1 MKHENWNGFKNG
13 AWQDE
18 INVRDFIQNNYK
30 EYIGDDI
37 EPVTP
42 EKIVE
47 VNQLMYAAVL
57 IGMLVLCAIKFGIL
71 RLILF

>member
-1 MKHENWNGFKNG
+1 MR
-13 AWQDE
+13 
-18 INVRDFIQNNYK
+18 VRLLGDAYYFGELLKK

-37 EPVTP
+37 EPGTP
-42 EKIVE
+42 EKLVE